1 MVYVL
6 YYEDLMSRSKT
17 YEIFNQ
23 ISIIVWSTRRHNF
36 GHRKK
41 TRNIN
46 EMLRGVMK
54 WLLLVGA
61 RFVRDRLCAICLADL
76 VLHEKSA
83 ILTEKKA
90 PNFLST
96 SEARVLIKLAVFS
109 INLP

>member
-1 MVYVL
+1 MKYSIKFRLL
-6 YYEDLMSRSKT
+6 YGRPVGITLVTE
-17 YEIFNQ
+17 
-23 ISIIVWSTRRHNF
+23 
-36 GHRKK
+36 KK